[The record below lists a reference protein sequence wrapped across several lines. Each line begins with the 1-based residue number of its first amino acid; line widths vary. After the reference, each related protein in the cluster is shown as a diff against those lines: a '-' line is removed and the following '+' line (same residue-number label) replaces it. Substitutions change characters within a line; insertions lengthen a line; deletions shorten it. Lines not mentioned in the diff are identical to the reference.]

1 MTSLLRECSIWL
13 ESGRQTFNVAKS
25 WDTRNTRWEALFDQ
39 AVTLAGE
46 KRLSDTLGMLKRIRS
61 WQHRQSRHGKEN
73 HDWHDAEL
81 LWLQGIVLERAGQP
95 SEVIWRRLAGVY
107 KELARRGESS
117 FLPLCARC
125 AERVFPFAPNWFSV
139 ATQLRD
145 AAGDVAASAAAF
157 RRLALGSDDAAMT
170 GGIHGANREEPTRS
184 TGRSTKSR
192 QGADAS
198 LSKSK
203 LKAKRETIRRTYRE
217 LEQPATVVE
226 LCEQYLPLESTDGAV
241 WAWYGH
247 TLIDLGRYAEA
258 SAALQ
263 TARGLVTTEDV
274 RGFVLQCQGD
284 VEYQQGRYQRAEE
297 LYREAADCEGAGD
310 WALIQLGR
318 VLFRLGAI
326 ERAERSFRRAVE
338 ANGSHPATA
347 LYELGC
353 LLRARSSFFEA
364 RRVLKQALAIESH
377 DDIRASL
384 ADVEHVIRLQ
394 SRSGNRKALQADTE
408 NSNKT
413 RR

>member
-247 TLIDLGRYAEA
+247 TRPAIPRSRLKPDYVLDVREA
-258 SAALQ
+258 RTDVIVGFDGKRLLQ
-263 TARGLVTTEDV
+263 DPACLEKRRPSSQETTELV
-274 RGFVLQCQGD
+274 QC
-284 VEYQQGRYQRAEE
+284 RR
-297 LYREAADCEGAGD
+297 RM
-310 WALIQLGR
+310 
-318 VLFRLGAI
+318 
-326 ERAERSFRRAVE
+326 RAVRLDGASKAPLSPLDRSQPKQNTAKLNQRPVEE
-338 ANGSHPATA
+338 AINPDGSR
-347 LYELGC
+347 
-353 LLRARSSFFEA
+353 LR
-364 RRVLKQALAIESH
+364 
-377 DDIRASL
+377 
-384 ADVEHVIRLQ
+384 
-394 SRSGNRKALQADTE
+394 
-408 NSNKT
+408 
-413 RR
+413 